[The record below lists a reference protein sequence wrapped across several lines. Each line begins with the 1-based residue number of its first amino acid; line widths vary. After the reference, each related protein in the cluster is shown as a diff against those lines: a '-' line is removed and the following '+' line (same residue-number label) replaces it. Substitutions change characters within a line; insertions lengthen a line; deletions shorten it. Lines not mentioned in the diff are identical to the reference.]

1 MPLKTNSTLI
11 EIDELTKLSGFN
23 YHFFLNYYIFF
34 LLLLEKNCRIFYK
47 NGKMIKKLFEFRN
60 YLEIKNK
67 KLLKRIFAITINK
80 NMKKKHE
87 LSSFSVI
94 LCRKIELVKKKK
106 KYERIK
112 KEVFLKN
119 TAAFRT
125 IDIYKK
131 IMKFE
136 IQSISNCD
144 ILVFYPDKFINCNKE
159 FLLLMNFN
167 FFNSN
172 ALIYAGGISELLNK
186 NLSKI
191 FFNRNHQIISL
202 VKMFYRSIGCFTI
215 SQVMF

>member
-1 MPLKTNSTLI
+1 M
-11 EIDELTKLSGFN
+11 
-23 YHFFLNYYIFF
+23 
-34 LLLLEKNCRIFYK
+34 
-47 NGKMIKKLFEFRN
+47 
-60 YLEIKNK
+60 
-67 KLLKRIFAITINK
+67 
-80 NMKKKHE
+80 
-87 LSSFSVI
+87 
-94 LCRKIELVKKKK
+94 KKKK

-215 SQVMF
+215 SHVMF

>member
-215 SQVMF
+215 SHVMF

>member
-1 MPLKTNSTLI
+1 L
-11 EIDELTKLSGFN
+11 
-23 YHFFLNYYIFF
+23 LN
-34 LLLLEKNCRIFYK
+34 
-47 NGKMIKKLFEFRN
+47 
-60 YLEIKNK
+60 
-67 KLLKRIFAITINK
+67 
-80 NMKKKHE
+80 
-87 LSSFSVI
+87 FSDN
-94 LCRKIELVKKKK
+94 LCRKNKLVKKKK

-215 SQVMF
+215 SHVMF

>member
-202 VKMFYRSIGCFTI
+202 VKRFYRSIGCFTI
-215 SQVMF
+215 SHVMF

>member
-106 KYERIK
+106 KIRE
-112 KEVFLKN
+112 N
-119 TAAFRT
+119 
-125 IDIYKK
+125 
-131 IMKFE
+131 
-136 IQSISNCD
+136 
-144 ILVFYPDKFINCNKE
+144 
-159 FLLLMNFN
+159 
-167 FFNSN
+167 
-172 ALIYAGGISELLNK
+172 
-186 NLSKI
+186 
-191 FFNRNHQIISL
+191 
-202 VKMFYRSIGCFTI
+202 
-215 SQVMF
+215 